1 MAKKKRRRSK
11 KGLQKQRLRM
21 LCGLLVA
28 LVILAAITSN
38 TAIYERPQNN
48 QINTNGEEAK
58 KVAWINELA
67 PYARELQEKY
77 GVLASISIAQ
87 AILESDWHTST
98 LSTKYNNLYGIKA
111 DAGQK
116 SAVLPTQEYVNGEWI
131 TIQGRFAAYD
141 SWQESM
147 KAHAKLLHDGT
158 SWNAKQYQHVLDAD
172 AYASAAKAL
181 TQDGYATD
189 PNYAKKLITIIQT
202 WHLERFDA
210 TKK

>member
-1 MAKKKRRRSK
+1 M
-11 KGLQKQRLRM
+11 QKQRLQI
-21 LCGLLVA
+21 LSGLLVV
-28 LVILAAITSN
+28 LVIVATLTSE
-38 TAIYERPQNN
+38 TAIYQSPKIN
-48 QINTNGEEAK
+48 QTSIDSEENRK
-58 KVAWINELA
+58 IAWINQLA

-77 GVLASISIAQ
+77 GVLASISVAQ

-111 DAGQK
+111 DVGQK
-116 SAVLPTQEYVNGEWI
+116 SAVLPTQEYVDGSWI

-147 KAHAKLLHDGT
+147 KAHAQLLHNGT
-158 SWNAKQYQHVLDAD
+158 SWNAQQYQHVLNAD
-172 AYASAAKAL
+172 DYVVAANAL

-189 PNYAKKLITIIQT
+189 PNYAKKIITIIKT